1 MATRQTGKATPPLAQ
16 PAPAPIAGAGENGP
30 SDLKRQLL
38 WRMGLAGLMI
48 LALLA
53 ALAVFDAANTPD
65 EPVTP
70 QFSEPVPVRKR
81 ELVQALTPAA
91 APAEA
96 PAAAPAEAPAAVP
109 VPAEP
114 EASAAP
120 LDRSRTAVTL
130 VPRSEGIARPVP
142 PPPAAESPKAP
153 AGGGVPAAGEVSPA
167 APRPATGYAWQSSVF
182 PDLARAEEVQA
193 KLAQEGIPAS
203 VETRLRVGPFRSRA
217 EAEAARRK
225 LKALGLDALTLVG
238 PGGKP

>member
-1 MATRQTGKATPPLAQ
+1 MATRQTGKAPPPLAQ

-53 ALAVFDAANTPD
+53 ALAVFDAVNTPD

-96 PAAAPAEAPAAVP
+96 PAEAPAAVP

-114 EASAAP
+114 EATAAP
-120 LDRSRTAVTL
+120 LDRSRTAVAL

-142 PPPAAESPKAP
+142 PPPAA
-153 AGGGVPAAGEVSPA
+153 GEASPA

>member
-1 MATRQTGKATPPLAQ
+1 MVTRQAGKAPPPPPLAQ
-16 PAPAPIAGAGENGP
+16 PAPAPIAGAGDNGP
-30 SDLKRQLL
+30 SDLKRQFL

-53 ALAVFDAANTPD
+53 ALAVFDAVNTPD
-65 EPVTP
+65 EPVAP

-96 PAAAPAEAPAAVP
+96 PAEAPAAVP

-120 LDRSRTAVTL
+120 LDRSRTAVAL
-130 VPRSEGIARPVP
+130 VPRSEDIARRV

-153 AGGGVPAAGEVSPA
+153 AGGGVPAAGEASPA

>member
-1 MATRQTGKATPPLAQ
+1 MATRQTGKAPPPLAQ
-16 PAPAPIAGAGENGP
+16 PAPAPIAGADENGP

-53 ALAVFDAANTPD
+53 ALAVFDAVNTPD

-96 PAAAPAEAPAAVP
+96 PAEAPAAVP

-114 EASAAP
+114 EGSAAP
-120 LDRSRTAVTL
+120 LDRSRTAVAL
-130 VPRSEGIARPVP
+130 VPRSEGIAKPV

-153 AGGGVPAAGEVSPA
+153 AGGGVPAAGDASPA

>member
-1 MATRQTGKATPPLAQ
+1 MVTRQAGKAPPPPLAQ
-16 PAPAPIAGAGENGP
+16 PAPPPISGAGDNGP

-38 WRMGLAGLMI
+38 WRMGLAGMMI

-53 ALAVFDAANTPD
+53 ALAVFDAVNTPD
-65 EPVTP
+65 EPVAP

-96 PAAAPAEAPAAVP
+96 PAAVP
-109 VPAEP
+109 VLAEP

-120 LDRSRTAVTL
+120 LDRSPTAVAL

-142 PPPAAESPKAP
+142 PPAAESPKAP
-153 AGGGVPAAGEVSPA
+153 AGGVPAAGEASPA
-167 APRPATGYAWQSSVF
+167 TPRPATGYAWQSSVF

-203 VETRLRVGPFRSRA
+203 VETRLRVGPFRTRA

>member
-1 MATRQTGKATPPLAQ
+1 MVTRQAGKAPPPPLAQ
-16 PAPAPIAGAGENGP
+16 SAPAPIAGVGDTGP

-53 ALAVFDAANTPD
+53 ALAVFDAVNTPD
-65 EPVTP
+65 EPVAP

-96 PAAAPAEAPAAVP
+96 PAEAPAAVP

-114 EASAAP
+114 EATAAP
-120 LDRSRTAVTL
+120 LDRSRTAVAL
-130 VPRSEGIARPVP
+130 VPSSEAIARPVS

-203 VETRLRVGPFRSRA
+203 LETRLRVGPFRSRA

>member
-1 MATRQTGKATPPLAQ
+1 MVTRQAGKAPPPPPLAQ
-16 PAPAPIAGAGENGP
+16 SAPAPIAGVGDTGP

-53 ALAVFDAANTPD
+53 ALAVFDAVNSPD
-65 EPVTP
+65 EPVAP

-96 PAAAPAEAPAAVP
+96 PAEAPAAVP

-120 LDRSRTAVTL
+120 LDRSRTAVAL

-142 PPPAAESPKAP
+142 PPPAAASPKAP
-153 AGGGVPAAGEVSPA
+153 ASGGVPAAGDASPA

>member
-1 MATRQTGKATPPLAQ
+1 MATRQTGKAPPPLAQ

-53 ALAVFDAANTPD
+53 ALAVFDAVNTPD
-65 EPVTP
+65 EPVAP

-96 PAAAPAEAPAAVP
+96 PAEAPAAVP

-114 EASAAP
+114 EATAAP
-120 LDRSRTAVTL
+120 LDRSRTAVAL

-142 PPPAAESPKAP
+142 PPPAA
-153 AGGGVPAAGEVSPA
+153 GEASPA

-203 VETRLRVGPFRSRA
+203 LETRLRVGPFRSRA

>member
-1 MATRQTGKATPPLAQ
+1 MVTRQAGKAPPPPPLAQ
-16 PAPAPIAGAGENGP
+16 PAPAPIAGAGDNGP
-30 SDLKRQLL
+30 SDLKRQFL

-53 ALAVFDAANTPD
+53 ALAVFDAVNTPD
-65 EPVTP
+65 EPVAP

-96 PAAAPAEAPAAVP
+96 PAEAPAAVP

-120 LDRSRTAVTL
+120 LDRSRTAVAL

-153 AGGGVPAAGEVSPA
+153 AGGGVPAAGEASPA

>member
-1 MATRQTGKATPPLAQ
+1 MATRQTGKAPPPLAQ
-16 PAPAPIAGAGENGP
+16 PAPAPIAGADENGP

-53 ALAVFDAANTPD
+53 ALAVFDAVNTPD

-91 APAEA
+91 APAAA
-96 PAAAPAEAPAAVP
+96 PAEAPAEAPAAVP

-114 EASAAP
+114 EATAAP
-120 LDRSRTAVTL
+120 LDRSRTAVAL
-130 VPRSEGIARPVP
+130 VPSSEGIARPVS
-142 PPPAAESPKAP
+142 PPPAA
-153 AGGGVPAAGEVSPA
+153 GEASPA

-203 VETRLRVGPFRSRA
+203 LETRLRVGPFRSRA